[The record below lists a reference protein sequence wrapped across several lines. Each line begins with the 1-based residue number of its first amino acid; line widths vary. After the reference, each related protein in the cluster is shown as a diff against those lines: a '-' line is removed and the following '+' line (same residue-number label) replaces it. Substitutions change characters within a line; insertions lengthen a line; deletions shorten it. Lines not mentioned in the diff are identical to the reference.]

1 MVSGN
6 RRRDRNA
13 SMNAPHQPIASRYQ
27 DEQAKHGY
35 VRDLF
40 NRGAPHYDRVA
51 NVGFLGTGNLHRKR
65 SLQLAGLQPGMDVI
79 DVACGTGA
87 VTRAIVEIV
96 GGKGKVVG
104 VDPSEGMLTEARK
117 NVMADFRVGR
127 AEQLPVEA
135 ATFDF
140 LSMGYALRH
149 VEDLGVA
156 FREYLR
162 VLKPGGRLLILEI
175 SRPASSLGL
184 AFSRLYFRDFLPLL
198 SRVVTG
204 SNDAREMMAYYW
216 ETIDACVPPEV
227 ILKALADAGFQEV
240 KRRVEIGICSQYT
253 ARRP

>member
-1 MVSGN
+1 
-6 RRRDRNA
+6 
-13 SMNAPHQPIASRYQ
+13 MNAPHQPIATRYQ
-27 DEQAKHGY
+27 EDREKHGY

-40 NRGAPHYDRVA
+40 NRSAPHYDRVA
-51 NVGFLGTGNLHRKR
+51 KVGFLGTGHLHRKR
-65 SLQLAGLQPGMDVI
+65 SLQLAGLKPGMDVI

-87 VTRAIVEIV
+87 VTRAIVEILA
-96 GGKGKVVG
+96 GQGRVVG

-117 NVMADFRVGR
+117 NVTADFRVGR
-127 AEQLPVEA
+127 AEELPVESA
-135 ATFDF
+135 AFDF

-175 SRPASSLGL
+175 SRPASSFGL
-184 AFSRLYFRDFLPLL
+184 AFSRLYFRDFLPWL
-198 SRVVTG
+198 SRIVTG
-204 SNDAREMMAYYW
+204 SKDAREMMAYYW

-227 ILKALADAGFQEV
+227 ILKALNEAGFKDV

-253 ARRP
+253 AVRP